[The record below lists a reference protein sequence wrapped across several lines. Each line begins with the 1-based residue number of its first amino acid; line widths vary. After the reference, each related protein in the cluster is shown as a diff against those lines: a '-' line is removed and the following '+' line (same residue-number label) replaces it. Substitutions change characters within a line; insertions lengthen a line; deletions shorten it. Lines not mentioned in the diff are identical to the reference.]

1 MNILSVSQV
10 TRQINDKLEGAFPFV
25 WVQGQV
31 TNLSRPFS
39 GHVYFSL
46 KDENSMLAAVWF
58 KNKRRES
65 EKFDPLTGEIFEDG
79 PKPDL
84 SGTLS
89 NGDEIA
95 CAGRI
100 SVYGPR
106 GQYQLIVELAQEVG
120 QGKLHAE
127 FELLKAKLAAR
138 GFFDQS
144 RKRPLPRHPA
154 RVALLTSPSG
164 AALHDFI
171 KVSRNKGFGA
181 QLRLHPVPVQGA
193 EAAPAIIKAIEE
205 VNREGWAELIVII
218 RGGGSLEDLWA
229 FNEEKLAEAVVKSR
243 LPVLAGIGHE
253 VDFSMTD
260 LSADMRA
267 ATPSHAAQLLWPERR
282 EFAQKLDELHL
293 RLERA
298 GRNLLAGKN
307 QTLLNLER
315 ALGWLSPKNR
325 LERHQHSLERLRERL
340 SLSASRVTREKLRR
354 LEHAHSALERGFSIK
369 DLRLRGQKLAVL
381 QKRLERGGVE
391 HLSGLSGKITL
402 LDLRLEALSPLAPLE
417 RGYALLRKQGGEYV
431 RSITQ
436 IQPGEQ
442 LEARVSDGEF
452 SVSVEK

>member
-1 MNILSVSQV
+1 MKILSVSQV
-10 TRQINDKLEGAFPFV
+10 TRQINDKLEGAFPFI

-46 KDENSMLAAVWF
+46 KDENSVLAAVWF

-84 SGTLS
+84 SNTLN

-127 FELLKAKLAAR
+127 FELLKIKLAAK
-138 GFFDQS
+138 GFFDQG
-144 RKRPLPRHPA
+144 RKRPLPRHPVK
-154 RVALLTSPSG
+154 VALLTSPTG

-171 KVSRNKGFGA
+171 KVSQNKGHGA
-181 QLRLHPVPVQGA
+181 QLRLYPVPVQGA
-193 EAAPAIIKAIEE
+193 EAAPAIIKAIEK
-205 VNREGWAELIVII
+205 VNSEGWAELIVLI

-229 FNEEKLAEAVVKSR
+229 FNEERMAEAVVNSR

-282 EFAQKLDELHL
+282 EFVQKLDELTL
-293 RLERA
+293 RLEQSS
-298 GRNLLAGKN
+298 RNLLSRKS
-307 QTLLNLER
+307 QSLLNLER

-325 LERHQHSLERLRERL
+325 LSRHQDNLEKLQERL
-340 SLSASRVTREKLRR
+340 SLNASRVTREKMQ
-354 LEHAHSALERGFSIK
+354 SLERARIALSRSFSIK
-369 DLRLRGQKLAVL
+369 DLDTRGRKLTAL
-381 QKRLERGGVE
+381 HERLERGCFE
-391 HLSGLSGKITL
+391 HLAELAGKIKL
-402 LDLRLEALSPLAPLE
+402 LDLRLEGLNPLAPLE
-417 RGYALLRKQGGEYV
+417 RGYALLQKQDGEYV
-431 RSITQ
+431 RSTAQ
-436 IQPGEQ
+436 VQPGEQ
-442 LEARVSDGEF
+442 LKARVSDGEF
-452 SVSVEK
+452 SVTVEK